1 MFCSL
6 IDWALSLS
14 FTGTKTRGRGN
25 VWIKRKLSNKKSFK
39 VSKDCRWKAKY
50 FDLGRAD
57 IIWSSFIPRKVW
69 NENEKSL
76 LHHEQFSLW
85 WSSHTSLRTAILG
98 SLRSTTRLQRRRH
111 EICILNWQKQKVCTP
126 FTCFFLTPCISFKF
140 SANLRR
146 EMTISQVLQRTWT
159 LRLRKFEYSFLALI
173 PHLYIQFLGG
183 SASFQK
189 LNKLTQWRK

>member
-50 FDLGRAD
+50 FDLGRGD

-69 NENEKSL
+69 NENE
-76 LHHEQFSLW
+76 QFSLW
-85 WSSHTSLRTAILG
+85 WSSHTSLRTGILA
-98 SLRSTTRLQRRRH
+98 SLRSTTRLQPRRH
-111 EICILNWQKQKVCTP
+111 KICILNWQKQEFCTP
-126 FTCFFLTPCISFKF
+126 FTCFFLIPCISFKF

-159 LRLRKFEYSFLALI
+159 LRRKFEYSFLALTL
-173 PHLYIQFLGG
+173 HL
-183 SASFQK
+183 
-189 LNKLTQWRK
+189 

>member
-25 VWIKRKLSNKKSFK
+25 VWIKRKPSNRKSFK
-39 VSKDCRWKAKY
+39 VSKDCRWKVKY
-50 FDLGRAD
+50 FDLGRGD

-111 EICILNWQKQKVCTP
+111 EICILNWQKQKFCTP
-126 FTCFFLTPCISFKF
+126 FTCFFFQFRAFLSTSRKTCDVKWPFLKF
-140 SANLRR
+140 YR
-146 EMTISQVLQRTWT
+146 ER
-159 LRLRKFEYSFLALI
+159 E
-173 PHLYIQFLGG
+173 HLGENFNILF
-183 SASFQK
+183 
-189 LNKLTQWRK
+189 